1 MQEDRF
7 LIVGGG
13 IAGLTL
19 ALALEKKGLASLVM
33 ERNKGSLSAGAGI
46 QLSPNASRILNSL
59 GLGNLLLKYVSR
71 PDSTWFR
78 NWRSGKIIHK
88 SDLGDKAETKYGAPY
103 WQVHRADLAY
113 VLLEATRQKPLIEF
127 LPNCEV
133 LKIHSEVSGT
143 LVETSLGEKKG
154 AGLIGADGIK
164 STVRDEM
171 VRNKGE
177 A

>member
-59 GLGNLLLKYVSR
+59 GLGNLLLK
-71 PDSTWFR
+71 
-78 NWRSGKIIHK
+78 
-88 SDLGDKAETKYGAPY
+88 
-103 WQVHRADLAY
+103 
-113 VLLEATRQKPLIEF
+113 
-127 LPNCEV
+127 
-133 LKIHSEVSGT
+133 
-143 LVETSLGEKKG
+143 
-154 AGLIGADGIK
+154 
-164 STVRDEM
+164 
-171 VRNKGE
+171 
-177 A
+177 

>member
-7 LIVGGG
+7 VIVGGG

-33 ERNKGSLSAGAGI
+33 ERTTGSLSAGAGI

-78 NWRSGKIIHK
+78 NWRSGKIIHR
-88 SDLGDKAETKYGAPY
+88 SDLGDKAEAKYGAPY
-103 WQVHRADLAY
+103 WQVHRADLAN
-113 VLLEATRQKPLIEF
+113 VLLEATQHKPLIEF

-133 LKIHSEVSGT
+133 LKVHSEES
-143 LVETSLGEKKG
+143 KHD
-154 AGLIGADGIK
+154 LI
-164 STVRDEM
+164 
-171 VRNKGE
+171 
-177 A
+177 